1 MQLHTNSS
9 RKVLGLLSPF
19 LQSGKSMLHNRSL
32 TLLTTLLPALLI
44 LSFSGSSVAQAPPPP
59 PQWAIGEPVSP
70 TGFFSVEQ
78 RTLGDQNLYEF
89 TILNG
94 TTASVSLPIK
104 PSASVSEFPLTLD
117 IFLSVRAEK
126 YGYLEADGG
135 LKGVFATLSPN
146 PVILKSAY
154 DRANL
159 TITFTARNDAI
170 DRLYRIGLGRT
181 LGVNAAETRGI
192 SFYLKIISGRITT
205 STTTTTATLTS
216 TTTLSTTLTSMT
228 TLTSIERV
236 TEPSTYA
243 WVVGATITAIVLA
256 TVLLLKRRR

>member
-1 MQLHTNSS
+1 MQLHTNSG
-9 RKVLGLLSPF
+9 RKVLGLLSSF
-19 LQSGKSMLHNRSL
+19 LQSGKSMLRNRSL
-32 TLLTTLLPALLI
+32 TLLLTTLLLVLLI

-59 PQWAIGEPVSP
+59 PQWAIGEPFSP
-70 TGFFSVEQ
+70 TGFFSVGQ

-94 TTASVSLPIK
+94 TTASVSLLIK

-126 YGYLEADGG
+126 YGYFEADGG
-135 LKGVFATLSPN
+135 LKGVFVTLSPN
-146 PVILKSAY
+146 PIILKSAY

-159 TITFTARNDAI
+159 TITFTARNNAI
-170 DRLYRIGLGRT
+170 DRLYQIGLGRT
-181 LGVNAAETRGI
+181 LEVNAAETRGI
-192 SFYLKIISGRITT
+192 SFYLKIISGHITT
-205 STTTTTATLTS
+205 STTTTATLTS
-216 TTTLSTTLTSMT
+216 TT

-243 WVVGATITAIVLA
+243 WAVGATITTIVLA